1 MYTEIVDTLKNSS
14 FDIHAAEFISH
25 GEVVMH
31 EAFAPD
37 VRYPVYSA
45 AKSITSA
52 AFSLCCDD
60 GLLTPETELARF
72 LDERCRKLMSEQ
84 FAQLS
89 FERFLTMTAGNYPF
103 RPSGDDW
110 LENILSLEIDHS
122 DSSFHYSNI
131 PAYLVGVACENAVG
145 EPLGQFLERRLFAP
159 LGIEKPVFSL
169 SPEGHFYGATGMEL
183 TVHEFALFGQL
194 YLGRG
199 AFNGRRIISQGSVD
213 MALTPRVETGSGD
226 SYGYFFRIANDHFS
240 AVGKWGQRCMVF
252 PEKEL
257 VVAYLANEPER
268 SGELYGFML
277 SLAEKL

>member
-14 FDIHAAEFISH
+14 FDIHAAEIISH

-52 AFSLCCDD
+52 AFSLCCDG
-60 GLLTPETELARF
+60 GLLTPETVLARF

-159 LGIEKPVFSL
+159 LGIENPGFSM

-183 TVHEFALFGQL
+183 TVHELALFGQL

-199 AFNGRRIISQGSVD
+199 VFNGRRIISQGSVD

-240 AVGKWGQRCMVF
+240 AVGKWGQRCIVF

-257 VVAYLANEPER
+257 VVAYLADEPER
-268 SGELYGFML
+268 SGELYRFML
-277 SLAEKL
+277 SLADRL

>member
-14 FDIHAAEFISH
+14 FDIHAAEIISH
-25 GEVVMH
+25 GEVVLH
-31 EAFAPD
+31 EAFSPD

-60 GLLTPETELARF
+60 GLLSPETVLADK

-103 RPSGDDW
+103 RPSGNDW

-145 EPLGQFLERRLFAP
+145 EPLERFLERRLFAP
-159 LGIEKPVFSL
+159 LGIEKPVFSQ

-183 TVHEFALFGQL
+183 TVHELALFGQL

-199 AFNGRRIISQGSVD
+199 VFNGRRIISQGSVD

-226 SYGYFFRIANDHFS
+226 SYGYFFRIASDHFS

-257 VVAYLANEPER
+257 VVAYLADEPER